1 MGMNRLPFAL
11 ICDRDFSMPTVVT
24 ITSILENKAED
35 TFADIYV
42 FGGDFSIEDC
52 KKFDVF
58 EDYKNC
64 KVTCIPKSLDKFNDI
79 VQMSS
84 ISPACLLKFELCD
97 ELSEYDRV
105 LYVDT
110 DMIIRED
117 LWNLYSTAE
126 LGDNYLGAVLHS
138 SCIMDKTE
146 RINGGFLLFNA
157 RKMRD
162 DHMSEKLLAYRRSL
176 GNRRSMDQQ
185 TFNEYCK
192 GQITFLPIRYNCM
205 PFRYI
210 DEQIPQYY
218 TMAEF
223 NEFFGTNY
231 RSWKDA
237 VKDAAVI
244 HYITGEKP
252 WKSYDI
258 YAGEE
263 WYKYYLK
270 SPYKD
275 VPLKRTGKGAR
286 FAKLMRKEGMSG
298 VLERYIKRPL
308 RSVYYTVRGLE
319 FRKKKWASNNWG

>member
-1 MGMNRLPFAL
+1 MNKLPVVL
-11 ICDRDFSMPTVVT
+11 VCDKNFIMPTSVT
-24 ITSILENKAED
+24 ITSLLENRNSD
-35 TFADIYV
+35 TYLDIYIL
-42 FGGDFSIEDC
+42 GGDLDKEAEAAF
-52 KKFDVF
+52 KPF
-58 EDYKNC
+58 EKYGNC
-64 KVTCIPKSLDKFNDI
+64 SVTCLKRSLDRFSDI
-79 VQMSS
+79 MQLANISS
-84 ISPACLLKFELCD
+84 AGLLKFEICD
-97 ELSEYDRV
+97 LLSEYDKV
-105 LYVDT
+105 LYIDS
-110 DMIIRED
+110 DMVIRED
-117 LWNLYSTAE
+117 LWKLYSETDVAE
-126 LGDNYLGAVLHS
+126 YYFAAVLHTE
-138 SCIMDKTE
+138 CVIDKAE
-146 RINGGFLLFNA
+146 RINSGFILFNA
-157 RKMRD
+157 KLMREEN
-162 DHMSEKLLAYRRSL
+162 MSERLIQHRRAL
-176 GNRRSMDQQ
+176 GNRASMDQQ
-185 TFNEYCK
+185 TFNEVCK
-192 GQITFLPIRYNCM
+192 GMIKFLPPRYNCM

-210 DEQIPQYY
+210 AEQIPQYY